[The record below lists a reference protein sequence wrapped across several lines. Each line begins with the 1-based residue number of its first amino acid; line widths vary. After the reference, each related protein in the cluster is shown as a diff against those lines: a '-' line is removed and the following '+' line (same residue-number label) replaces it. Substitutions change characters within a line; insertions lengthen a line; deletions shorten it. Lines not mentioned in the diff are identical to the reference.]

1 MTQESRLVITIDSRN
16 AERNARNLGNEL
28 DSIEKKGDFASK
40 SMDSVSVATRAL
52 AGHMAGL
59 VTIGTAVSK
68 MDTYTGLQNRLKL
81 VTTNLI
87 ELNKATE
94 DTFRI
99 AQKTYSAWD
108 SVLQVY

>member
-68 MDTYTGLQNRLKL
+68 WI
-81 VTTNLI
+81 LI
-87 ELNKATE
+87 RDYKTDLN
-94 DTFRI
+94 
-99 AQKTYSAWD
+99 
-108 SVLQVY
+108 